1 MFAQGFFVNYIYP
14 FQTTIV
20 DYNDDDKVGIKM
32 NA

>member
-1 MFAQGFFVNYIYP
+1 MFAQTFFDNYIFP
-14 FQTTIV
+14 FQITIV